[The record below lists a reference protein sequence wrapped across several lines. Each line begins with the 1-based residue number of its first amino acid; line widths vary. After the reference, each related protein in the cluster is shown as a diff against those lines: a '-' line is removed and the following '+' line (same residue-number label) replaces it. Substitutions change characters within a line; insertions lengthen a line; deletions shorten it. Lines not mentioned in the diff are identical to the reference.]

1 MTKRAF
7 GELESQILYI
17 LKSGKRQTVK
27 EVHKALGGNDNYN
40 TVMTVMSRLVEKK
53 QLSRERIGL
62 QYEYWL
68 NSPSESF
75 SFLDKIIQKFSGIKT
90 TALVSHLIESAEDIS
105 DEDLDEME
113 KTLQS
118 IRNSRI
124 KIT

>member
-40 TVMTVMSRLVEKK
+40 TVMTVMSRLAEKK
-53 QLSRERIGL
+53 QLSRERVGL

-113 KTLQS
+113 RTLQS
-118 IRNSRI
+118 IRNSRSG
-124 KIT
+124 TT